1 MSIERISEPAS
12 AFGVLQRFVRR
23 GGTVDQCELCAA
35 PLRASH
41 QHLIEPSRRKLV
53 CSCDACAIL
62 FSGQSGAKY
71 KRVPT
76 RVRFLTDFNM
86 RDAQWES
93 LMVPI
98 NMAFFFAS
106 TSPDRMIALYP
117 SPAGATESLL
127 PLETWDFIAD
137 ANPILR
143 SMEPDVEA
151 LLVNRLGPRRG
162 YPADEY
168 FLLPVDECFK
178 LVGLVRTHWRG
189 LSGGTEVWKELECY
203 FSGLKERCGDAAARS
218 HA

>member
-1 MSIERISEPAS
+1 MPTEPSPESAS
-12 AFGVLQRFVRR
+12 PFGVLQRFVRR
-23 GGTVDQCELCAA
+23 GGAVEQCELCAA
-35 PLRASH
+35 PLRAQH
-41 QHLIEPSRRKLV
+41 QHLIQPAKRKLV

-62 FSGQSGAKY
+62 FSGQSEAKY

-76 RVRFLTDFNM
+76 RVHFLSDFNLS
-86 RDAQWES
+86 DAQWES

-106 TSPDRMIALYP
+106 TSPARVTALYP

-168 FLLPVDECFK
+168 FLLPIDECFK
-178 LVGLVRTHWRG
+178 LVGLVRAHWRG
-189 LSGGTEVWKELECY
+189 FSGGSEVWEQLERY
-203 FSGLKERCGDAAARS
+203 FSGLKERCAEAGE
-218 HA
+218 